1 MKQRKRTT
9 AAALF
14 LSLCLAALSLSG
26 CGLFDG
32 LLSTALPTEYPFAD
46 QYSAGSTVLAGGADK
61 IRLTWLYGSVHI
73 RTHGEDTV
81 EIREAANLAV
91 KEPYEVHW
99 WHRAEGEETVLD
111 IAFSKSGVK
120 DFGDLEKDLIL
131 LLPEKAIAD
140 LTVTVDTADV
150 KVELGTEARVGKFL
164 LTSLG
169 GKVDVSLAHAEE
181 VALSAHLSA
190 APAAE
195 KNLFRFASAGRIGKL
210 SLSTVYSDLDVT
222 LQDADEVT
230 LRGAHREIFL
240 RGNDA
245 RKVDVSSSTGK
256 TQIYL
261 RDYTAITAA
270 SNRGA
275 ILMTLPSSRGFTLT
289 VSPDAG
295 GEKPRKVDVHFE
307 GAQTEGNVTT
317 VGDGSGSITVST
329 GGSLEVTP
337 FEVSPLHSI

>member
-26 CGLFDG
+26 CGFWNS
-32 LLSTALPTEYPFAD
+32 LLSTAIQTEYPFAEY
-46 QYSAGSTVLAGGADK
+46 YSTGSTTLEGGADR
-61 IRLTWLYGSVHI
+61 IHLTWLYGTVHI

-91 KEPYEVHW
+91 KESYEVHW

-150 KVELGTEARVGKFL
+150 KVELGGEARVGKFL

-210 SLSTVYSDLDVT
+210 Y
-222 LQDADEVT
+222 
-230 LRGAHREIFL
+230 
-240 RGNDA
+240 
-245 RKVDVSSSTGK
+245 
-256 TQIYL
+256 
-261 RDYTAITAA
+261 YT
-270 SNRGA
+270 
-275 ILMTLPSSRGFTLT
+275 
-289 VSPDAG
+289 
-295 GEKPRKVDVHFE
+295 E
-307 GAQTEGNVTT
+307 
-317 VGDGSGSITVST
+317 
-329 GGSLEVTP
+329 
-337 FEVSPLHSI
+337 